1 MKQIP
6 KRIVR
11 TSTRPEMW
19 SGLSAARSTLVNVT
33 SSRLVSLD
41 AFRGLTIAA
50 MVLVNNPGTWTAVY
64 APLRHAAWH
73 GLTPTDV
80 IFPFFL
86 FIVGVAIPPSLA
98 GRPRLTALARVLRR
112 AAVIFA
118 LGLVLNGFPGFDW
131 STVRIPGV
139 LQRIAVCYLIAA
151 VLFLTTS
158 WRVQAAAATALLL
171 AYWAAMT
178 LIPVPGFGAGD
189 LGPEGNLAAWVD
201 RRVLGAHIWRAARVY
216 DPEGIL
222 SSVPAVA
229 TALFGVLAG
238 QWVQSPRTPRT
249 KVTGLVLVGALGVAL
264 GAEWGTWFP
273 LNKALWTSSY
283 AVLTTGLALLVF
295 AACYWAI
302 EICGWRRWATPFVVF
317 GVNALPLFFFSSL
330 AAVWL
335 TRVRVDG
342 GGHLQSAVFERAFGP
357 WFSPPTASLAYAVA
371 YVLVWWAAMW
381 LLYRAGIRLRA

>member
-1 MKQIP
+1 MC
-6 KRIVR
+6 
-11 TSTRPEMW
+11 

-33 SSRLVSLD
+33 STRLVSLD

-80 IFPFFL
+80 VFPFFL

-98 GRPRLTALARVLRR
+98 GRPRLTALRRVLRR
-112 AAVIFA
+112 AVLIFA
-118 LGLVLNGFPGFDW
+118 LGLLLNAIVGFDW
-131 STVRIPGV
+131 STIRIPGV

-151 VLFLTTS
+151 ILFLTAS
-158 WRVQAAAATALLL
+158 WRVQAAAAVALLL
-171 AYWAAMT
+171 GYWAAMT
-178 LIPVPGFGAGD
+178 LVPVPGAGAGD

-201 RRVLGAHIWRAARVY
+201 RQVLGPHLWRAAPVY

-222 SSVPAVA
+222 STVPAVA
-229 TALFGVLAG
+229 TVLFGVLAG
-238 QWVQSPRTPRT
+238 QWLQIPRTPRT
-249 KVTGLVLVGALGVAL
+249 KVTGLVLAGALGVAL
-264 GAEWGTWFP
+264 GAEWNNWFP

-283 AVLTTGLALLVF
+283 AVLTAGLALLVF
-295 AACYWAI
+295 AACYWAV

-317 GVNALPLFFFSSL
+317 GVNALALYFLSTL
-330 AAVWL
+330 VAVWL

-342 GGHLQSAVFERAFGP
+342 GGPLQKLVFERGFAA
-357 WFSPPTASLAYAVA
+357 WLSPVNASLAYALA
-371 YVLVWWAAMW
+371 YVVVWWAAMW